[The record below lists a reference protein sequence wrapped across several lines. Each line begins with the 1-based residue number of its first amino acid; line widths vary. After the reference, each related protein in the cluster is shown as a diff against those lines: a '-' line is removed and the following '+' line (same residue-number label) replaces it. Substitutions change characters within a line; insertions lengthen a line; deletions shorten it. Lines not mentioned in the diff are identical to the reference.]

1 MEDFKSR
8 RIECGG
14 FTANSY
20 LVFRPSRSDA
30 MLIDAGD
37 DFDAVMNKIES
48 SGKRLTDILLTHGH
62 FDHIMSAKRLRDET
76 GARIHIHPLDAPYL
90 RNPALN
96 MLGMV
101 ESTRTPFAPFDA
113 DEMLSEGPM
122 LVAGLSVQV
131 IPCPGHTPGGVSFY
145 LPEQRALYTGDTLFQ
160 VGFGRYDLP
169 GGNVRSLYASIQRLI
184 ALPGTTMLL
193 PGHGESAPLKQV
205 AEEYR

>member
-101 ESTRTPFAPFDA
+101 ESTRTPFEPFDA

>member
-14 FTANSY
+14 YVANSY
-20 LVFRPSRSDA
+20 LIFRPSRDDA
-30 MLIDAGD
+30 LLIDAGD
-37 DFDAVMNKIES
+37 DFQAIMAKIES
-48 SGKRLTDILLTHGH
+48 TGKRLTDILLTHGH
-62 FDHIMSAKRLRDET
+62 FDHIMSAKALRDAT
-76 GARIHIHPLDAPYL
+76 GARIHIHPLDAEYL

-101 ESTRTPFAPFDA
+101 ESTKTPFVPFDA
-113 DEMLSEGPM
+113 DEMLSEGP
-122 LVAGLSVQV
+122 LLLAGLSIQV
-131 IPCPGHTPGGVSFY
+131 ITCPGHTPGGVSFY

-169 GGNVRSLYASIQRLI
+169 GGNVRSLYASIKRLT
-184 ALPGTTMLL
+184 ALPSITLIL

-205 AEEYR
+205 AEEYK

>member
-14 FTANSY
+14 YTANSY
-20 LVFRPSRSDA
+20 LVFRPSRNDA

-37 DFDAVMNKIES
+37 DFDALMNKIES
-48 SGKRLTDILLTHGH
+48 TGKRLTDILLTHGH

-101 ESTRTPFAPFDA
+101 EATKTPFEPFDA
-113 DEMLSEGPM
+113 DEMLAEGPM

-131 IPCPGHTPGGVSFY
+131 IPSPGHTPGGVSFY

-169 GGNVRSLYASIQRLI
+169 GGNVRSLYGSIKRLT
-184 ALPGTTMLL
+184 ALSGITLLL

-205 AEEYR
+205 AEEYK

>member
-14 FTANSY
+14 YAANSY
-20 LVFRPSRSDA
+20 LLFRPSRDDA
-30 MLIDAGD
+30 LLIDAGD
-37 DFDAVMNKIES
+37 DFQALMAKIES
-48 SGKRLTDILLTHGH
+48 SDKRLTDILLTHGH
-62 FDHIMSAKRLRDET
+62 FDHIMAAKALRDAT
-76 GARIHIHPLDAPYL
+76 GARIHIHPLDKPYL

-101 ESTRTPFAPFDA
+101 ESTRTPFVPFDA
-113 DEMLSEGPM
+113 DVELAEGPT
-122 LVAGLSVQV
+122 LLAGLSIQV
-131 IPCPGHTPGGVSFY
+131 IACPGHSPGGVAFY

-169 GGNVRSLYASIQRLI
+169 GGNVRSLYSSIQRLI
-184 ALPGTTMLL
+184 TLPGITLIL

-205 AEEYR
+205 AEEYK

>member
-37 DFDAVMNKIES
+37 DFDAVMSKIES

-62 FDHIMSAKRLRDET
+62 FDHIMSAKRLRDAT
-76 GARIHIHPLDAPYL
+76 GARIHIHPQDAPYL

-96 MLGMV
+96 MLYMV
-101 ESTRTPFAPFDA
+101 ESTKTPFEPFDA

-131 IPCPGHTPGGVSFY
+131 IFCPGHTPGGVSFY
-145 LPEQRALYTGDTLFQ
+145 LPEQRALYTGDTLFH

-169 GGNVRSLYASIQRLI
+169 GGNVRSLYNSIQRLI
-184 ALPGTTMLL
+184 ALPGTTTLL

-205 AEEYR
+205 AEEYK

>member
-48 SGKRLTDILLTHGH
+48 SGKRLTDILLTHGQ

-101 ESTRTPFAPFDA
+101 ESTRTPFEPFDA